1 MNKKELKYELLGL
14 NTKFNGRILPA
25 LNYYYTEKNY
35 KNKEVKKE
43 LIALGKE
50 KAKELEEK
58 NIWYI
63 NKGIKSK
70 FIYFGRCP
78 ETFFFKGGRELLN
91 RDNYLLFMKF
101 DVYDSIEEANKEI
114 NRLSKTHTLL
124 FKKEELK
131 EGIII
136 PKGSIIFIKSD
147 FLNEASKI
155 KDDDP
160 NLYVSASLKVDD
172 ESKYNISYNLAL
184 FLQQADVRSN
194 NLNEFLINK
203 NDIHYS
209 PSEAEEIK
217 ETNRNYAYKTGDRS
231 KDYLWQKAFLT
242 NVKK

>member
-1 MNKKELKYELLGL
+1 MIKKELHYELLGL
-14 NTKFNGRILPA
+14 NIKFNGRILPS
-25 LNYYYTEKNY
+25 LNYYYTDKNY

-50 KAKELEEK
+50 KAEELEEQ

-63 NKGIKSK
+63 NKGTKSK

-78 ETFFFKGGRELLN
+78 ETFFFKGNKELLS

-114 NRLSKTHTLL
+114 NRLSKMHTLL

-136 PKGSIIFIKSD
+136 PEGSIIFIKSD
-147 FLNEASKI
+147 FLNEVSKI
-155 KDDDP
+155 KEDDP

-194 NLNEFLINK
+194 NLNEFLINR
-203 NDIHYS
+203 NDIHYK

-217 ETNRNYAYKTGDRS
+217 ETNRNYTYKTGDRS

>member
-50 KAKELEEK
+50 KAKELEEQK
-58 NIWYI
+58 IWFI

-78 ETFFFKGGRELLN
+78 ETFFFKGDKALLN
-91 RDNYLLFMKF
+91 KDNYLLFMKF
-101 DVYDSIEEANKEI
+101 DVYDSVEEANKEI
-114 NRLSKTHTLL
+114 DRLSKTHTLL

-131 EGIII
+131 EGITV
-136 PKGSIIFIKSD
+136 PDGSIIFIKSD
-147 FLNEASKI
+147 FLNETSKI
-155 KDDDP
+155 KEDDP

-172 ESKYNISYNLAL
+172 ESKLNISYNLAL
-184 FLQQADVRSN
+184 FIQQSNVKEN
-194 NLNEFLINK
+194 NLNTFIETR
-203 NDIHYS
+203 NDIHYT
-209 PSEAEEIK
+209 PGEAEEIK
-217 ETNRNYAYKTGDRS
+217 EVNRNYKYETGDDS
-231 KDYLWQKAFLT
+231 KERLFRKAFET
-242 NVKK
+242 NLQ